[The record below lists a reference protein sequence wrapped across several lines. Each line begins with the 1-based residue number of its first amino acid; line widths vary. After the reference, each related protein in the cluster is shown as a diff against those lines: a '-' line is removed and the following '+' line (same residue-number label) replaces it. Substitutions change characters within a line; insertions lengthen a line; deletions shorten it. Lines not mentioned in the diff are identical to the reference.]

1 MVIYKKIIETEMKK
15 VLSGNARKVNNETE
29 KGIPFVVTFHPR
41 LMILQKIIDKNLAAS
56 HEPEG

>member
-15 VLSGNARKVNNETE
+15 VLSRNTREVNNETE
-29 KGIPFVVTFHPR
+29 KGIPFVVTIHPR